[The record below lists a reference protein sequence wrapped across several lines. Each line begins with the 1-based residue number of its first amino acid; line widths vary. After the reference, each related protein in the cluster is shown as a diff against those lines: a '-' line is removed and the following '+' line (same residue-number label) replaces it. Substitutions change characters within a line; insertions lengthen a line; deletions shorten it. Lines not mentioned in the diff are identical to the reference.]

1 MLEYVVMSK
10 FIGHSSEVT
19 GQPPGAL
26 SVKEDA
32 DMTAATQGLTGSG
45 VPATQQPGGLA
56 PGFPAP
62 IGAEQYP
69 GFTNWSGVQAPLA
82 FQSPHQ
88 AQQIVQQLLAQILPI
103 AQQTIMVQVLGMAV
117 QQLQQQLPQLIAQHV
132 QQQLPALIAQQ
143 SMAQQ
148 QGMAQQGMPQQAI
161 GQQGMAPFFGQ
172 PGLQWAQPNV
182 PQYPSAGLFGQV
194 NRPFSALS

>member
-103 AQQTIMVQVLGMAV
+103 AQQTMT
-117 QQLQQQLPQLIAQHV
+117 QHG
-132 QQQLPALIAQQ
+132 P
-143 SMAQQ
+143 
-148 QGMAQQGMPQQAI
+148 
-161 GQQGMAPFFGQ
+161 APFTGQQ
-172 PGLQWAQPNV
+172 PGLPWAQPTV

>member
-1 MLEYVVMSK
+1 MPEYVVMSK

-103 AQQTIMVQVLGMAV
+103 AQQTIMAQVV
-117 QQLQQQLPQLIAQHV
+117 SVVTQQLQQYLPPLIMQHLQQQLPMLIA
-132 QQQLPALIAQQ
+132 
-143 SMAQQ
+143 Q
-148 QGMAQQGMPQQAI
+148 QGMAQQTMAQHGPAPFI
-161 GQQGMAPFFGQ
+161 GQQ
-172 PGLQWAQPNV
+172 PGLPWAQPTV